1 VTTPRW
7 QGLDAL
13 RAGAML
19 LGVFFHAAWAY
30 VPDIAPWYMVADVAS
45 RPAFAHF
52 TSVVHSFRM
61 EVFFTL
67 AGFFAHLVL
76 ERRGANGF
84 LVDRA
89 KRLLV
94 PLVVAAPLS
103 MVADLAL
110 RRWVVERGQFT
121 PGGIGVRFEP
131 GYLWFLEALFVFSVI
146 AWGCARA
153 GLTGTLASAALRRA
167 LAVPEVLALAGLLTG
182 LGVVWHPE
190 LRPDQSF
197 VPDLATLA
205 HHGLFYLFGFLLWP
219 VVDAR
224 EVLVRRG
231 WWLLPAGLL
240 LAGWVFA
247 GREQYLERGQVLTG
261 VVPWLVTLG
270 ALALAFRVP
279 ARERPWLTFLVDAS
293 YWVYLV
299 HAPLVVALQVL
310 FSREPWSPWVKYLLV
325 LTGSLTVA
333 LVSFGVLVRRSALAP
348 WLGARRVDGA

>member
-1 VTTPRW
+1 
-7 QGLDAL
+7 
-13 RAGAML
+13 
-19 LGVFFHAAWAY
+19 
-30 VPDIAPWYMVADVAS
+30 
-45 RPAFAHF
+45 
-52 TSVVHSFRM
+52 
-61 EVFFTL
+61 
-67 AGFFAHLVL
+67 
-76 ERRGANGF
+76 
-84 LVDRA
+84 
-89 KRLLV
+89 
-94 PLVVAAPLS
+94 
-103 MVADLAL
+103 
-110 RRWVVERGQFT
+110 VVERGQFT